1 MTALDVALPSGAVR
15 VTTAWEEPAAAP
27 RAVVA
32 LAHGAGAG
40 LDHPFLV
47 GFAAGLRSEG
57 FATLRFAFPYREAGR
72 RMPGPAPHAVAT
84 LAAVAA
90 EISRIAAGVPFV
102 AAGKSYGGRMASMAV
117 AEGAIEPAALVYL
130 GYPFHAPGKPDKP
143 RGAHLAL
150 IRPPQ
155 LFVEGDV
162 DPFIQ
167 PIADFEASVATSTDA
182 EIVWIPGGGHSFEVK
197 GQRRPPDEVG
207 AALAPTVAEWLRT
220 RV

>member
-1 MTALDVALPSGAVR
+1 VPAREWTIRSSSASPRAAQRGLRDSAFRLPTAKPPTDAGTGATRGRHLGGRRRRDLADRVRRAVR
-15 VTTAWEEPAAAP
+15 
-27 RAVVA
+27 RRGQVVRRPDGID
-32 LAHGAGAG
+32 GA
-40 LDHPFLV
+40 
-47 GFAAGLRSEG
+47 
-57 FATLRFAFPYREAGR
+57 
-72 RMPGPAPHAVAT
+72 
-84 LAAVAA
+84 
-90 EISRIAAGVPFV
+90 
-102 AAGKSYGGRMASMAV
+102 

-167 PIADFEASVATSTDA
+167 PIADFEASVATSADA